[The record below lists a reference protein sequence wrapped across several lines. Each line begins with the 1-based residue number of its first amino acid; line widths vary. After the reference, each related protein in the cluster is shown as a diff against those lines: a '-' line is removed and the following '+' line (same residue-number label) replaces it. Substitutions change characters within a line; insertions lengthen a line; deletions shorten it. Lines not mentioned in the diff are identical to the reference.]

1 MRHRDDI
8 NLIPSQSCLQMY
20 HHKYPITSL
29 LQKNKDSQRITLT
42 YWSIHWPVVPA
53 PQSSLPQGH
62 TQNSE
67 QEKEFHLLLRLS
79 FLCNSGLQLTSAATQ
94 NFHSQSASVSEFLT
108 SVELASSF
116 TIQFVGYHSNLDC
129 FVNPQINLT
138 LKNSHVSSSV
148 VQFPQSKN
156 MLFSFHSPKISV
168 KHKQNELLLCCTVAA
183 SKTRILPQSI
193 LPQSTIRKSQCMLPQ

>member
-1 MRHRDDI
+1 
-8 NLIPSQSCLQMY
+8 MY

-29 LQKNKDSQRITLT
+29 SQKNKDSQRITLT

-94 NFHSQSASVSEFLT
+94 NFQSVSLSRLSEITLCLHLRISSVCHLNLSACCLSLT
-108 SVELASSF
+108 SEIAAVQPPKF
-116 TIQFVGYHSNLDC
+116 D
-129 FVNPQINLT
+129 
-138 LKNSHVSSSV
+138 SV
-148 VQFPQSKN
+148 RPPKFPQSSQK
-156 MLFSFHSPKISV
+156 FFTF
-168 KHKQNELLLCCTVAA
+168 QNEFWWV
-183 SKTRILPQSI
+183 I
-193 LPQSTIRKSQCMLPQ
+193 